1 VLDAEEAE
9 RVATT
14 IMKDRETARD
24 TRAREELGLD
34 PDELD
39 SPWSA
44 AVSSHGSF
52 AAGAVVVV
60 VPYMFSSGSTQS
72 DIVTVTINHAAHQW
86 LWTFH
91 G

>member
-14 IMKDRETARD
+14 IMKDRETALD

-44 AVSSHGSF
+44 AVSSLGAF
-52 AAGAVVVV
+52 AVV
-60 VPYMFSSGSTQS
+60 
-72 DIVTVTINHAAHQW
+72 
-86 LWTFH
+86 H
-91 G
+91 GHVIPS